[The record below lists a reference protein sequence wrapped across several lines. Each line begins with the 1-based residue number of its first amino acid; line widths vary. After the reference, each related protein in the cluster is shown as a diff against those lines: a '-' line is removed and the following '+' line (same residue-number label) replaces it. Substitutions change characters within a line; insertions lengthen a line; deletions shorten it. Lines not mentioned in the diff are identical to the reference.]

1 VGGRRAAAR
10 ILKVHEKQTV
20 VLQEARLAESPQV
33 VPRRGLEPPRCYPLV
48 PETSA
53 STNSATWAWVAA
65 QLRGRLEGGAI
76 YWRPPGLSTNTGGSP
91 PPLRILMQRNRNR
104 RSTSRTA
111 QAAGRPRKAQR
122 SLPDPETAVLH
133 CLRSAARPLR
143 LEQVAAALG
152 PVSGAQAEE
161 QLSALLRR
169 GEVVLNRRGQY
180 CLREQ
185 LPGLVVGTVQAQRN
199 GDGWLLPDDA
209 SPQIYLPPQQ
219 MREVMHGDRVAARI
233 EGPRFRGKPQGTIV
247 EVLERRTREV
257 VGRLHIESG
266 VAYLTP
272 DNPRITHRVL
282 VPSSQTGAAQSG
294 QVVIVELTQQPGRNL
309 QPVGRVTRL
318 LGEHG
323 APGMETEIAIHSH
336 GLPYAFPP
344 GALEEARAFGGR
356 IPESA
361 FAGREDLRGIELV
374 TIDGEDARDYDDA
387 VYCERSGAGW
397 RLIVAIA
404 DVGHYVKPGSALDT
418 EARERG
424 TSVYFPNRVLPMLP
438 EELSNGLCSLV
449 PEEDRLCLC
458 CELRVSDGGRITRSR
473 FFEGVM
479 RSSARLTYHDVGAFL
494 ERPAANHSPRLER
507 LRERLLALHGVYR
520 SFLRERTGR
529 GALELDT
536 PELKLKFDEQG
547 RVAAL
552 LEQPRN
558 DAHRLIEECMIAA
571 NIAAARFLD
580 RHRMPTLYRVHGLPE
595 IDRLETL
602 RHFLREFG
610 LWLPPA
616 EDVRPEHLRDL
627 LRKLGERPDALLI
640 STAVIRSM
648 PQAVYQPGNIG
659 HFGLALE
666 HYAHFTSPIRRYP
679 DLVVHRGI
687 RQVIEG
693 GDPQDLVTW
702 HGPFP
707 VLGQDCSF
715 RERRADEATR
725 AAVAWLKCYYMQD
738 RIGEE
743 FPGIVSGVVDF
754 GLFVQLEG
762 LQVDGLL
769 HVSAL
774 GQDYFARDR
783 SGYRMVGRSSGKVY
797 KLGDRVRVR
806 VTNVSL
812 DDRRIDF
819 ELAGVQEPARRVR
832 RQRPA
837 GRRR

>member
-1 VGGRRAAAR
+1 VQSADAAVLQCLRRAGRPLKLDEVAAE
-10 ILKVHEKQTV
+10 LGPVAGA
-20 VLQEARLAESPQV
+20 EA
-33 VPRRGLEPPRCYPLV
+33 
-48 PETSA
+48 
-53 STNSATWAWVAA
+53 AA
-65 QLRGRLEGGAI
+65 QL
-76 YWRPPGLSTNTGGSP
+76 
-91 PPLRILMQRNRNR
+91 
-104 RSTSRTA
+104 
-111 QAAGRPRKAQR
+111 
-122 SLPDPETAVLH
+122 
-133 CLRSAARPLR
+133 
-143 LEQVAAALG
+143 
-152 PVSGAQAEE
+152 
-161 QLSALLRR
+161 ALLVKR

-185 LPGLVVGTVQAQRN
+185 LPGLVIGTVQAQRN

-209 SPQIYLPPQQ
+209 SASIYLPPQQ
-219 MREVMHGDRVAARI
+219 MREVIHGDRVAARI
-233 EGPRFRGKPQGTIV
+233 EGARFRGKPQGAIV
-247 EVLERRTREV
+247 EVLERRTKEV
-257 VGRLHIESG
+257 VGRLHVESG

-282 VPSSQTGAAQSG
+282 VPQSQTGGAESG
-294 QVVIVELTQQPGRNL
+294 QIVIVELTQQPGRNA
-309 QPVGRVTRL
+309 QPVGRVSRL

-323 APGMETEIAIHSH
+323 APGMETDIAIHSH
-336 GLPYAFPP
+336 GLPYEFPDDVL
-344 GALEEARAFGGR
+344 AEARAYGAF

-361 FAGREDLRGIELV
+361 VAGREDLRGIELV

-387 VYCERSGAGW
+387 VYCERVGGGW
-397 RLIVAIA
+397 KVIVAIA
-404 DVGHYVKPGSALDT
+404 DVGHYVKPGSALDA

-424 TSVYFPNRVLPMLP
+424 TSVYFPNRVIPMLP

-449 PEEDRLCLC
+449 PEQDRLCLC
-458 CELRVSDGGRITRSR
+458 CELRVSDEGRITRSR

-479 RSSARLTYHDVGAFL
+479 RSAARLTYRDVGEFL
-494 ERPAANHSPRLER
+494 ERPAAKHAPRLER

-520 SFLRERTGR
+520 SFMRERTGR

-552 LEQPRN
+552 VEQPRN

-580 RHRMPTLYRVHGLPE
+580 RHKVPTLYRVHGLPE

-602 RHFLREFG
+602 RQFLREFG
-610 LWLPPA
+610 LWLPPS
-616 EDVRPEHLRDL
+616 EDIRPEHLRDL
-627 LRKLGERPDALLI
+627 LQKIGDRPDALLI

-659 HFGLALE
+659 HFGLALD

-687 RQVIEG
+687 RQVLRE
-693 GDPQDLVTW
+693 GDPQELVAW

-725 AAVAWLKCYYMQD
+725 GAVAWLKCYYMQD

-743 FPGIVSGVVDF
+743 YEGIVSGVVDF
-754 GLFVQLEG
+754 GLFVQLDG

-774 GQDYFARDR
+774 GQDYFTRDR
-783 SGYRMVGRSSGKVY
+783 SGYRIVGRSSGKSY
-797 KLGDRVRVR
+797 KLGDRLRVR
-806 VTNVSL
+806 VSNVSL
-812 DDRRIDF
+812 DERRVDF
-819 ELAGVQEPARRVR
+819 ELAGSDESPKRPRRARTS
-832 RQRPA
+832 

>member
-1 VGGRRAAAR
+1 
-10 ILKVHEKQTV
+10 
-20 VLQEARLAESPQV
+20 
-33 VPRRGLEPPRCYPLV
+33 
-48 PETSA
+48 
-53 STNSATWAWVAA
+53 
-65 QLRGRLEGGAI
+65 
-76 YWRPPGLSTNTGGSP
+76 
-91 PPLRILMQRNRNR
+91 MQRKRNR
-104 RSTSRTA
+104 RSSQPPQGSA
-111 QAAGRPRKAQR
+111 RPRPPARKTM
-122 SLPDPETAVLH
+122 PPEASVLE
-133 CLRSAARPLR
+133 CLRRAGRPLR
-143 LEQVAAALG
+143 LEEVVEALG
-152 PVSGAQAEE
+152 PVAGADAEA
-161 QLSALLRR
+161 QLIALVKR
-169 GEVVLNRRGQY
+169 GDAVQNRRGQY

-185 LPGLVVGTVQAQRN
+185 MPGLVVGTIQAQRN

-209 SPQIYLPPQQ
+209 SAAIYLPSQQ
-219 MREVMHGDRVAARI
+219 MREVFHGDRAAARI
-233 EGPRFRGKPQGTIV
+233 EGPHFKGKQQGTIV

-257 VGRLHIESG
+257 VGRLHVESG

-272 DNPRITHRVL
+272 DNPRVTHRVL
-282 VPSSQTGAAQSG
+282 VPQAQLGGAESG
-294 QVVIVELTQQPGRNL
+294 QIVIVEIMQQPGRNA

-318 LGEHG
+318 LGVHG

-336 GLPYAFPP
+336 GLPDAFPEEVL
-344 GALEEARAFGGR
+344 AEARAYGAR
-356 IPESA
+356 IPEA
-361 FAGREDLRGIELV
+361 AIAGREDLRGIELV

-387 VYCERSGAGW
+387 VFCERTRGGW
-397 RLIVAIA
+397 RVIVAIA
-404 DVGHYVKPGSALDT
+404 DVGHYVKPGSALDV

-449 PEEDRLCLC
+449 PDQDRLCLC
-458 CELRVSDGGRITRSR
+458 CELRVGDDGRITRSR

-479 RSSARLTYHDVGAFL
+479 RSAARLTYHEVGEFL
-494 ERPAANHSPRLER
+494 ERPAAKHAPRLEQM
-507 LRERLLALHGVYR
+507 RERLLALHGVYR

-536 PELKLKFDEQG
+536 PELKLKFDAEG
-547 RVAAL
+547 RIAAL
-552 LEQPRN
+552 VEQPRN

-571 NIAAARFLD
+571 NIAAARYLD
-580 RHRMPTLYRVHGLPE
+580 RHRVPTLYRVHGLPE
-595 IDRLETL
+595 VDRLETL
-602 RHFLREFG
+602 RQFLREFG

-616 EDVRPEHLRDL
+616 EEITPQHLRDL
-627 LRKLGERPDALLI
+627 LTRLGDQPNALLI
-640 STAVIRSM
+640 STAVVRSM

-687 RQVIEG
+687 RQVLRG
-693 GDPQDLVTW
+693 ADPQELVEW
-702 HGPFP
+702 HGSFP

-725 AAVAWLKCYYMQD
+725 GAVAWLKCFYMQD
-738 RIGEE
+738 RVGEE
-743 FPGIVSGVVDF
+743 FDGIVSGVVDF

-783 SGYRMVGRSSGKVY
+783 SGFRMVGRSSGRSF
-797 KLGDRVRVR
+797 KLGDRLRVK

-812 DDRRIDF
+812 DERRVDF
-819 ELAGVQEPARRVR
+819 ELAGAENEPRRSR
-832 RQRPA
+832 RPRQA
-837 GRRR
+837 GRRRR

>member
-1 VGGRRAAAR
+1 MPREAGVLECLRRA
-10 ILKVHEKQTV
+10 
-20 VLQEARLAESPQV
+20 
-33 VPRRGLEPPRCYPLV
+33 G
-48 PETSA
+48 
-53 STNSATWAWVAA
+53 
-65 QLRGRLEGGAI
+65 
-76 YWRPPGLSTNTGGSP
+76 
-91 PPLRILMQRNRNR
+91 
-104 RSTSRTA
+104 
-111 QAAGRPRKAQR
+111 
-122 SLPDPETAVLH
+122 
-133 CLRSAARPLR
+133 RPLR
-143 LEQVAAALG
+143 LEEVVEALG
-152 PVSGAQAEE
+152 PVAGADAEA
-161 QLSALLRR
+161 QLIALVKR
-169 GEVVLNRRGQY
+169 GDAVQNRRGQY

-185 LPGLVVGTVQAQRN
+185 MPGLVVGTIQAQRN

-209 SPQIYLPPQQ
+209 SAAIYLPSQQ
-219 MREVMHGDRVAARI
+219 MREVFHGDRAAARI
-233 EGPRFRGKPQGTIV
+233 EGPHFKGKQQGTIV

-257 VGRLHIESG
+257 VGRLHVESG

-272 DNPRITHRVL
+272 DNPRVTHRVL
-282 VPSSQTGAAQSG
+282 VPQAQLGGAESG
-294 QVVIVELTQQPGRNL
+294 QIVIVEITQQPGRNA

-318 LGEHG
+318 LGVHG

-336 GLPYAFPP
+336 GLPDAFPEEVL
-344 GALEEARAFGGR
+344 AEARAYGAQ
-356 IPESA
+356 IPEA
-361 FAGREDLRGIELV
+361 AIAGREDLRGIELV

-387 VYCERSGAGW
+387 VFCERTRGGW
-397 RLIVAIA
+397 RVIVAIA
-404 DVGHYVKPGSALDT
+404 DVGHYVRPGSALDV

-449 PEEDRLCLC
+449 PDQDRLCLC
-458 CELRVSDGGRITRSR
+458 CELRVGDDGRITRSR

-479 RSSARLTYHDVGAFL
+479 RSAARLTYRDVGEFL
-494 ERPAANHSPRLER
+494 ERPAAKHAPRLEQ

-536 PELKLKFDEQG
+536 PELKLKFDAEG
-547 RVAAL
+547 RIAAL
-552 LEQPRN
+552 VEQPRN

-571 NIAAARFLD
+571 NIAAARYLD
-580 RHRMPTLYRVHGLPE
+580 RHRVPTLYRVHGLPE
-595 IDRLETL
+595 VDRLESL
-602 RHFLREFG
+602 RQFLREFG

-616 EDVRPEHLRDL
+616 EEITPQHLRDL
-627 LRKLGERPDALLI
+627 LTRLGDQTNALLI
-640 STAVIRSM
+640 STAVVRSM

-687 RQVIEG
+687 RQVLRG
-693 GDPQDLVTW
+693 GDPEELAEW
-702 HGPFP
+702 HGSFP

-725 AAVAWLKCYYMQD
+725 GAVAWLKCFYMQD
-738 RIGEE
+738 RVGEE
-743 FPGIVSGVVDF
+743 FDGIVSSVVDF

-774 GQDYFARDR
+774 GQDYFARDG
-783 SGYRMVGRSSGKVY
+783 SGFRMVGRSSGRSF
-797 KLGDRVRVR
+797 KLGDRLRVK

-812 DDRRIDF
+812 DDRRVDF
-819 ELAGVQEPARRVR
+819 ELAGAENEPRRDR
-832 RQRPA
+832 RPRQA
-837 GRRR
+837 GRRRR

>member
-1 VGGRRAAAR
+1 MQRKRSRRATPGTPASRSRGARNAAAVGA
-10 ILKVHEKQTV
+10 LG
-20 VLQEARLAESPQV
+20 VL
-33 VPRRGLEPPRCYPLV
+33 RR
-48 PETSA
+48 
-53 STNSATWAWVAA
+53 
-65 QLRGRLEGGAI
+65 
-76 YWRPPGLSTNTGGSP
+76 
-91 PPLRILMQRNRNR
+91 
-104 RSTSRTA
+104 
-111 QAAGRPRKAQR
+111 AG
-122 SLPDPETAVLH
+122 H
-133 CLRSAARPLR
+133 PLR
-143 LEQVAAALG
+143 LEEVMAALG
-152 PVSGAQAEE
+152 PAGAVEAPAELDE
-161 QLSALLRR
+161 LVRR

-199 GDGWLLPDDA
+199 GDGQLLPDDA
-209 SPQIYLPPQQ
+209 SAPIHLSAHE
-219 MREVMHGDRVAARI
+219 MREVMHGDRVAVRV
-233 EGPRFRGKPQGTIV
+233 EGPRFRGKPQGSIV

-257 VGRLHIESG
+257 VGRLHVDSG
-266 VAYLTP
+266 LAYLVA
-272 DNPRITHRVL
+272 DNPRMTHRVL
-282 VPSSQTGAAQSG
+282 VPEAQRAGAEPG
-294 QVVIVELTQQPGRNL
+294 QIVIVEIVRPPSRSA
-309 QPVGRVTRL
+309 QPVGRVSRV
-318 LGEHG
+318 LGDHG

-336 GLPYAFPP
+336 GLPVEFPAAVLAEAEAY
-344 GALEEARAFGGR
+344 GAR
-356 IPESA
+356 IPA
-361 FAGREDLRGIELV
+361 DAIAGREDLRGLELV

-387 VYCERSGAGW
+387 VWCERSRSGW

-404 DVGHYVKPGSALDT
+404 DVGHYVRPGSALDA

-438 EELSNGLCSLV
+438 EALSNGLCSLV
-449 PEEDRLCLC
+449 PHEDRLCLC
-458 CELRVSDGGRITRSR
+458 CELRVNDAGRITRSR

-479 RSSARLTYHDVGAFL
+479 RSAARLTYREVGEFL
-494 ERPAANHSPRLER
+494 ARPEGRHEPKLEA

-520 SFLRERTGR
+520 SFTRERSGR

-536 PELKLKFDEQG
+536 PELKLKFDADG

-552 LEQPRN
+552 VEQPRN

-580 RHRMPTLYRVHGLPE
+580 RHHVPTLYRVHGLPE
-595 IDRLETL
+595 LDRLETL
-602 RHFLREFG
+602 RQFLREFG

-616 EDVRPEHLRDL
+616 EEVKPEHLREL
-627 LRKLGERPDALLI
+627 LAKIGDRPDALLV
-640 STAVIRSM
+640 STAIIRSM

-687 RQVIEG
+687 RQVLQG
-693 GDPQDLVTW
+693 GDPQALADW
-702 HGPFP
+702 HGAFP

-725 AAVAWLKCYYMQD
+725 GAVAWLKCFYMQE

-743 FPGIVSGVVDF
+743 FEGIVSGVVDF

-774 GQDYFARDR
+774 GQDYFTRDR
-783 SGYRMVGRSSGKVY
+783 SGYRLVGRSSGRVF
-797 KLGDRVRVR
+797 KLGDRLRVR

-812 DDRRIDF
+812 DERRVDF
-819 ELAGVQEPARRVR
+819 ELAGAAGEARRP
-832 RQRPA
+832 QRTRA
-837 GRRR
+837 MARRRR

>member
-1 VGGRRAAAR
+1 
-10 ILKVHEKQTV
+10 
-20 VLQEARLAESPQV
+20 
-33 VPRRGLEPPRCYPLV
+33 
-48 PETSA
+48 
-53 STNSATWAWVAA
+53 
-65 QLRGRLEGGAI
+65 
-76 YWRPPGLSTNTGGSP
+76 
-91 PPLRILMQRNRNR
+91 MQRNRNR
-104 RSTSRTA
+104 RSAHAPQGAARSRN
-111 QAAGRPRKAQR
+111 PQR
-122 SLPDPETAVLH
+122 SGPSAPETLVLQ
-133 CLRSAARPLR
+133 CLRRAGRPLR
-143 LEQVAAALG
+143 LEEVTAALG
-152 PVSGAQAEE
+152 PAAGAGAEA
-161 QLSALLRR
+161 QLAVLVRR

-209 SPQIYLPPQQ
+209 SAQVYLPPQQ
-219 MREVMHGDRVAARI
+219 MREVIHGDRVAARI
-233 EGPRFRGKPQGTIV
+233 EGPRFRGKPQGSIV

-282 VPSSQTGAAQSG
+282 VPASQTGEAQSG
-294 QVVIVELTQQPGRNL
+294 QVVIVELTQQPGRNA

-336 GLPYAFPP
+336 GLPFEFPEP
-344 GALEEARAFGGR
+344 ALAEARAFGGR
-356 IPESA
+356 IPGA
-361 FAGREDLRGIELV
+361 ALAGREDLREVELV

-387 VYCERSGAGW
+387 VYCERARGGW
-397 RLIVAIA
+397 RVLVAIA
-404 DVGHYVKPGSALDT
+404 DVGHYVRPGSALDA

-458 CELRVSDGGRITRSR
+458 CELRVSEDGRITRSR

-479 RSSARLTYHDVGAFL
+479 RSAARLTYHEVGAFL
-494 ERPAANHSPRLER
+494 ERPAAKHAPRLER
-507 LRERLLALHGVYR
+507 LRERLEALHGVYR
-520 SFLRERTGR
+520 SFLCERTGR

-536 PELKLKFDEQG
+536 PELKLKFDEEG

-552 LEQPRN
+552 VEQPRN

-571 NIAAARFLD
+571 NIAAARYLD
-580 RHRMPTLYRVHGLPE
+580 RHRVPTLYRVHGLPE

-616 EDVRPEHLRDL
+616 EDVQPEHLRDL
-627 LRKLGERPDALLI
+627 LRKLGDRPDALLV

-687 RQVIEG
+687 RQVLQG
-693 GDPQDLVTW
+693 GDPQDLVAW

-725 AAVAWLKCYYMQD
+725 GAVAWLKCYYMQD

-743 FPGIVSGVVDF
+743 FAGIVSGVVDF

-783 SGYRMVGRSSGKVY
+783 SGYRIVGRSSGKVY

-812 DDRRIDF
+812 DDRRVDF
-819 ELAGVQEPARRVR
+819 ELAGDAEPSRRAR